1 MYDSSTY
8 AAATGV
14 AAIFVLLAILVVG
27 ACFVVQLVA
36 EWKLVNKLGGRGW
49 SQVIPV
55 YNAWELA
62 RVAGCEQPM
71 VIAYTVLT
79 GVTVAASALSGVL
92 GDASGSAIGT
102 CGLALFVVNVLVM
115 RQVAGRFGKSTGFVV
130 GMVLLPVVFV
140 SILGLGAAQPA
151 DE

>member
-14 AAIFVLLAILVVG
+14 AAVLVLLVALVVL
-27 ACFVVQLVA
+27 ACFVIQLVA

-79 GVTVAASALSGVL
+79 GVTVAASALGSLL

-115 RQVAGRFGKSTGFVV
+115 RQVAARFGKSGGFVV

-140 SILGLGAAQPA
+140 SILGLGSAEPT
-151 DE
+151 DK